1 MGPTMA
7 ILHNLYPYLLWVLLT
22 TTLTPAA
29 GQTARITQIQPY
41 YGGRNGAVRIT
52 ISGEGFADSSQFDY
66 SSDNNNN
73 NEGNSVQMVSST
85 QSFPCDV
92 EKDASHSNLLTC
104 NTRAMPQGY
113 YSVQVSVNGN
123 LVPCYYWWYGCYY
136 YADSYYT
143 PSITSIAP
151 LSGLPG
157 SMITISGNI
166 FTDVYGSS
174 TAHSSNGVNAR
185 ILRTYAG
192 GMPCELLAPNSDT
205 LYGLQLTSSNA
216 GTMICKMTGTYVGHH
231 NVSFIV
237 DSLYGRSSPERNTY
251 FVSSL
256 NKIAMFQTYA
266 VVSSISP
273 SAGSIQGG
281 SLLTVTGQYF
291 DATDQPIS
299 VFVGGKS
306 CEVQAHTDGAI
317 TCVAPTKPTEDQ
329 LNFTSVFPGGRGL
342 MLQVWNNTNPS
353 RLEDALMYNEN
364 TTGYAG
370 ASWVDSASYKWPLG
384 QDAFVARLSGFFVPP
399 KSDNYTFIIKGGV
412 RFSLYFSQ
420 TGNPQNKVRI
430 ANGDNYWYYYWYSA
444 RSQAF
449 LLQKG
454 KEYYIEIYAQHY
466 NNGYYTGFVEVGLF
480 SEFSSYTNDQF
491 VDAANEVQ
499 ALESTSDVVLEK
511 QVITLENWTMTNAT
525 EEVQAITIA
534 CAESCYLFSFA
545 LIYDTEKT
553 IFLSA
558 DASDLEVES
567 ALNDLLSIKPDTVEV
582 TKTDAIDEHIYTVT
596 FHSHRGDFNLLNY
609 EVAEGSNMTID
620 IVEQTKGIPSMQD
633 FTLMWDGVPS
643 QPIAAQASA
652 SEVQAAIKGMISS
665 SCPDSIANV
674 IENQYVKYFN
684 NYETEAVGWS
694 GARTT
699 EIEAFCGR
707 YTMKNPNYV
716 FYSGYYTTGGQQYG
730 AISLTSTNKF
740 CFAYRGFL
748 YPHIQLYFYYDGS
761 DFTRRSQWEWFP
773 YDFAQQDSWS
783 YTCINLLDLI
793 QTRYPEGTN
802 YDLYIIY
809 LQPRDAAHPLYVD
822 AVYIGQ
828 TVTTDDQSA
837 VRQRRLPALVS
848 GGIAVHLI
856 DDIHV
861 DETQPSSPDADK
873 QYTVTI
879 SSLGCVFD
887 IPLLAV
893 AFAQDYAIDGDNIGK
908 YRGSTWPSNSVITV
922 KRTQA
927 ASPPINGTFDIEA
940 YGSIIRGLR
949 VDISAVDLKFALQSI
964 PEMGQVRVSE
974 WYRRCSGY
982 GRTIEWV
989 TASGKQ
995 PILQVDDSN
1004 TTGINA
1010 RTTASEHVQ
1019 GGLLRRTILG
1029 DMLRTP
1035 HSQPQITVLINGIPS
1050 RCSGNCNYSWDPAK
1064 TPVISGI
1071 DPTEETVT
1079 EVEEGSG
1086 IGYLG
1091 LFEEGRNL
1099 TIIGSGF
1106 ADSTGN
1112 DNTSVSIGPVRCP
1125 IISVSESKIVC
1136 RILSGKAGS
1145 FPVIVYI
1152 AERGLAQPEPNKTV
1166 RFTYKIHVSNI
1177 SPDRGSP
1184 AGGTLLTITG
1194 SGFDEQSQVS
1204 VNGNPCEVIRRSLTE
1219 IQCITP
1225 PGQLGNT
1232 RVDVFVNGL
1241 NVTLTGHFLY
1251 TSAVYTSVITD
1262 VFPNTSSV
1270 LGNRNLTLFGSNFG
1284 NALADTRVY
1293 IGVGLCPV
1301 LEMNSTHVVCLLPSL
1316 PPGTYP
1322 VLLKVGNLGFAS
1334 VSDPLKANITYILEV
1349 NSISPQ
1355 HGSVYGGT
1363 KITIT
1368 GSGFST
1374 EPGINEV
1381 QLDSTPCQVTSSAA
1395 ESLECIVQSRRAAH
1409 LVTNN
1414 GRDLFYGL
1422 GYAWSPAFLDI
1433 SVGDTVTWQWE
1444 PQPSVVGLSYRV
1456 YSVSSPGSTVYD
1468 GEGFQSSGARQESGS
1483 YSYRFTSPGVYYYS
1497 SGSASNSNSFSL
1509 QGRVTV
1515 LPVPERKAQLH
1526 VRVGGQEA
1534 LYNPAPAPAHR
1545 QPSAEDCRAQE
1556 PECSQLPNGTSS
1568 ENTIFFE
1575 FSNCYSA
1582 SITGITPSSGT
1593 LLDPITIT
1601 GSGFSNISCANE
1613 VKIGSYPCLVFS
1625 SSEYELTCTVD
1636 PQNTMNIGV
1645 AEMVSLNVQNLGAAI
1660 STLAREFDRR
1670 FVLLPHIDSVTPSIG
1685 SLTGKTRLT
1694 IHGSGFAAQQSGI
1707 IVAMSGYPCAIVSVN
1722 YTDIECDSPEA
1733 YVERSLDL
1741 KVVINGIPA
1750 KCKGS
1755 CTFSYSTNVTSRISS
1770 VVPTILQNVSTELVI
1785 EGEGFGSRVEDIL
1798 VYIGDEEIEAT
1809 DITENN
1815 ITCLVAPLPAGVY
1828 TLTVVV
1834 LSKGLAT
1841 GRLTLSSPAA
1851 ASLSPHSGS
1860 IKGGTPLL
1868 ITGNGFATNRTRV
1881 TIDGNLCEILSVTP
1895 GELHCITPAHYE
1907 GAASVQI
1914 LVNSVQYP
1922 PLSFTYAASHTPH
1935 ITSIFPTTGVA
1946 GTTVTISGSG
1956 LGSVNSDVTVTIDK
1970 VACVVQ
1976 SVNDSE
1982 VQCVIGNHMGGNF
1995 PVVFHHAVKGY
2006 AVSNI
2011 FFMYAFSIDTVFPNE
2026 GSFGGGQL
2034 LRVNGT
2040 GFDSNNSRVFICT
2053 SECRVNQA
2061 LSNLSTLFC
2070 EVPPN
2075 NGTGDSE
2082 SCSVRVINGG
2092 DSITYQSPYTY
2103 RASLTPTI
2111 SDVMPRRGGTGGG
2124 THLTITGTGFSSE
2137 DVDVTIAGDECA
2149 VLSANN
2155 THIICRTAAHSPS
2168 QRTKVK
2174 VNIGGK
2180 GMAKLDHA
2188 DFFYIDVWSSNY
2200 TWGGESPPEDG
2211 SLAVITQGQ
2220 TILLDANTA
2229 VLKMLVIQGGTLM
2242 FDEADIELQAE
2253 NILITEGGVLQI
2265 GTEGAPFQHKAI
2277 ITLHGHLRSKEL
2289 PLYGAKTLAVR
2300 GGILDLHGLP
2310 VPVTWTRLAQTAEA
2324 RSSTLILQDAVT
2336 WKVGDEIVIAS
2347 TGNRLSQRQN
2357 EKRIITQVSED
2368 GRRLTISNPL
2378 TYKHLGISVSLT
2390 NGKVFEA
2397 RAEVGLLTRNIL
2409 IRGSDNVEWHD
2420 DIAACPEG
2428 FDPGEFAT
2436 QTCFQG
2442 RFGEETGS
2450 DQFGGCIMFHA
2461 PQPNK
2466 QLAVGRI
2473 EYVEVFHA
2481 GQAFRLGRHPIH
2493 WHLMGDMQFTS
2504 YVRGCAIHQTYN
2516 RAVSIHNTHHL
2527 LVENNVI
2534 YDIMGGAFVIEDGIE
2549 HGNVLQYNLAV
2560 FVKQSTS
2567 LLNDDIT
2574 PAAFWVTNP
2583 NNTIRHNAA
2592 AGGTHF
2598 GFWYRMHDHPDQPS
2612 YDPTIC
2618 QKQIPLGEFY
2628 NNTVHSQ
2635 GWFGIWIFESYFPT
2649 QGGTCYSS
2657 TPKPAVFD
2665 SLTTWNCQKGAE
2677 WTNGGALHF
2686 RNFLMVNNENA
2697 GIETKKI
2704 LLDYVGG
2711 WGETNGAVIK
2721 NAIIVGYLDELGLG
2735 SSFCSSRGL
2744 ILPFDEGL
2752 TVSST
2757 KFINFDRS
2765 CAAIG
2770 VTSAAGVCTD
2780 RCGGWSA
2787 KFDGIQ
2793 FVNTSNKAGF
2803 RWEHEIVLIDVDG
2816 SLTGAAGR
2824 KVVPRSPL
2832 LNPLE
2837 CSRSAE
2843 WSFGFDGFICNS
2855 SVSFHRLA
2863 VNNPSPSSLT
2873 GRNAILSNAYGVT
2886 TVPYASGWMA
2896 LLPNANSINWYFHGA
2911 EFITNISYTATFY
2924 GFKPEDYVII
2934 SHNFTQRPDGFHIID
2949 WRNGSQQ
2956 LLNYS
2961 SNINGDWN
2969 FDNNTKTLAYLVAGQ
2984 KNLRARRAI
2993 AGTLDPTMTNINVNL
3008 IVYRCYYKDCIPPP
3022 TQPPYQPNGGSS
3034 GGSSGGQSSDPAHP
3048 GFEINYWSNN
3058 SFWLN
3063 NSMSVPTNGS
3073 DVVIPAG
3080 KWVIADIQT
3089 PTLEKLTIYG
3099 VLELINLTEPSS
3111 GFKTVVLTATYI
3123 SIQGGRLI
3131 GGWENN
3137 PFQGELHIVLKGN
3150 HSTPET
3156 PLPSGPIQGAKV
3168 LGVFGVLD
3176 LHGIPRSVYKTKL
3189 SQTAS
3194 AGSRN
3199 ISLVD
3204 EVDWMVGEDIVITT
3218 TSYDAR
3224 QTETRRIVDVS
3235 HDRRILTLNQ
3245 SLSFGHIAETH
3256 QVAGTNVSYT
3266 LAADVGLLSR
3276 NIKIIGEDYP
3286 GWYQESFG
3294 ARVLVSRFTANG
3306 RVYRGSARIKNVE
3319 FYHSGQEGHRDEYDP
3334 RYSLAFLNLNEVQP
3348 NESYVQG
3355 CAFHNGFSPA
3365 IGVFGTN
3372 GLNIDDNII
3381 HFTVGEGIRL
3391 WGQRNKARRNLV
3403 TLAICPSTYQ
3413 VQKEINSN
3421 LLWHAGIEINNGRQI
3436 VLQDNIVAGFERVAY
3451 RINGEPCS
3459 GASNSVEQWSNNEA
3473 HGGLYGVYMQ
3483 GDGLPGCSLIQ
3494 GFTLWRC
3501 WDYGIYF
3508 QTAQSVQ
3515 IKNVSLVDN
3524 GMGIFSIIYAP
3535 SATTHARSNKTVAIK
3550 SSLLVGSSPNFNCS
3564 DVLTNRDAN
3573 IELSSAHRSTRPPN
3587 GGRSGI
3593 CWPTFASGPNGA
3605 PGTSHAVLSSYNA
3618 ITGLMTVE
3626 DSLFVGFK
3634 NVCSVE
3640 TNVMFM
3646 TNPLNEDLQHP
3657 VHVSGIQMADT
3668 ANEAKIF
3675 IHRPDVGKANPS
3687 DCVDMVCD
3695 AKRKALLKDLD
3706 GSLLGNPGAVVAQ
3719 SEYQWGGV
3727 QSYGI
3732 GDYRIPKVMLTH
3744 LNGSR
3749 IPVKQIAPNKG
3760 IIRDSTCVYMSTWE
3774 GYNCSGLDY
3783 EMLVIES
3790 LDSDMETRRLSPVAV
3805 LGDGYIDLIN
3815 GPQDHGWCSGSTCRK
3830 RISLFH
3836 SIVASGKHFDIFFT
3850 STTPQKLRLML
3861 LNADDTKAVR
3871 VAIYYSNPQRLDV
3884 FVNNAFVGPKNAEW
3898 NADRTDFTYKEPK
3911 YPEEFLPALNSAT
3924 HGENYFDS
3932 TYQMLYILLRGS
3944 TPVEVRTS
3952 PLLMIGFNLPAMTVD
3967 QFYEGKNL
3975 VNNLAIFLK
3984 IPASKIRITKII
3996 AASSKRR
4003 KRATGLSV
4011 TVQISDP
4018 PTLMTND
4025 SANTTGQLQYAELQN
4040 ISQSIAEAAVTGSL
4054 SSSLNITVASVAVKE
4069 PPPPPDDP
4077 KWQQLASTE
4086 VTERTE
4092 EAASFVSTVTKLVVI
4107 TQPEAGF
4114 PGELLTQQPS
4124 IQAVDD
4130 NNICVAVDASALT
4143 LTAKLMNSENAYSTG
4158 GLTGNTT
4165 ISFSSCW
4172 ANYTDLVLVPSGT
4185 GYKIEFSLNNVLAQT
4200 KNFNSRSSAV
4210 PSPTPAPTQT
4220 LEQTPTASTTTKKNI
4235 AVDPINSASGV
4246 SSGLAFQVVVLFF
4259 GLWLGTL

>member
-1 MGPTMA
+1 MQ
-7 ILHNLYPYLLWVLLT
+7 
-22 TTLTPAA
+22 A
-29 GQTARITQIQPY
+29 GQSARITQVQPTN
-41 YGGRNGAVRIT
+41 GGRNGAVRIT
-52 ISGEGFADSSQFDY
+52 ITGEGFADSSQFDY
-66 SSDNNNN
+66 NSDNSNNN
-73 NEGNSVQMVSST
+73 NEGNSVLMVST
-85 QSFPCDV
+85 TKSFPCDV
-92 EKDASHSNLLTC
+92 EKAASHSTLLMC
-104 NTRAMPQGY
+104 YTRAMPAGY
-113 YSVQVSVNGN
+113 YTVQVSVNGD
-123 LVPCYYWWYGCYY
+123 VIPCSNWWWGCYF
-136 YADSYYT
+136 YAGSYYT

-151 LSGLPG
+151 LSALPG

-174 TAHSSNGVNAR
+174 TAVSSNGVNAR

-205 LYGLQLTSSNA
+205 LYGLQLTYYNA

-237 DSLYGRSSPERNTY
+237 DSIYGRSSPERNTY

-273 SAGSIQGG
+273 ATGSVQGG

-299 VFVGGKS
+299 VFVGGQS
-306 CEVQAHTDGAI
+306 CDVQDHTNGVI
-317 TCVAPTKPTEDQ
+317 TCVAPPKPTTDQ

-353 RLEDALMYNEN
+353 LLEDALTYNEN

-370 ASWVDSASYKWPLG
+370 TSWVDSASYKWPSG
-384 QDAFVARLSGFFVPP
+384 QSAFVARLSGFFVPP
-399 KSDNYTFIIKGGV
+399 ESDNYTFVIKGGN
-412 RFSLYFSQ
+412 RFALYFSQ
-420 TGNPQNKVRI
+420 TGNPQDKVRI
-430 ANGDNYWYYYWYSA
+430 ASGDYWYWYWYWGDI
-444 RSQAF
+444 RSPVF

-454 KEYYIEIYAQHY
+454 KEYYIEMYVQQY
-466 NNGYYTGFVEVGLF
+466 NSGYYTGFVEVGLF
-480 SEFSSYTNDQF
+480 SELSSYTNQQF
-491 VDAANEVQ
+491 VDAVNEAQ
-499 ALESTSDVVLEK
+499 SLESTSEEVLEK
-511 QVITLENWTMTNAT
+511 QVITLGNWTMTNAT
-525 EEVQAITIA
+525 EEVQSITIA
-534 CAESCYLFSFA
+534 CAELCSFFGFV
-545 LIYDTEKT
+545 LIYNTEKT
-553 IFLSA
+553 IYLSA
-558 DASDLEVES
+558 DASSAEVQS
-567 ALNDLLSIKPDTVEV
+567 ALNDLLSIQPDTVEV
-582 TKTDAIDEHIYTVT
+582 TRTDDADEHIYTVT
-596 FHSHRGDFNLLNY
+596 FHSHRGDFNMLNY
-609 EVAEGSNMTID
+609 EVAGGINMTVD
-620 IVEQTKGIPSMQD
+620 IVEQTKGIPSMED
-633 FTLMWDGVPS
+633 FTLMWDGITS
-643 QPIAAQASA
+643 QPIAAEGSTA
-652 SEVQAAIKGMISS
+652 EVRAAIIGMISS
-665 SCPDSIANV
+665 RCPDSIAN
-674 IENQYVKYFN
+674 ITENRYVKFFN
-684 NYETEAVGWS
+684 NYETEAASYNGQ
-694 GARTT
+694 RTT

-707 YTMKNPNYV
+707 YTVKNPYTI
-716 FYSGYYTTGGQQYG
+716 FHESYYSAGGERYG
-730 AISLTSTNKF
+730 PVSLTSTNQL

-748 YPHIQLYFYYDGS
+748 QTRILLYFYYEAS
-761 DFTRRSQWEWFP
+761 DFTTRYQWVWFP
-773 YDFAQQDSWS
+773 YDFAQEDSWS

-793 QTRYPEGTN
+793 KTQYPEGDN
-802 YDLYIIY
+802 YNLYLIY
-809 LQPRDAAHPLYVD
+809 LEPRDAAHPLYVD
-822 AVYIGQ
+822 VVYIGQ
-828 TVTTDDQSA
+828 TVTTDDQRA
-837 VRQRRLPALVS
+837 VRQRRPPALANR
-848 GGIAVHLI
+848 GIAVHLI
-856 DDIHV
+856 NDIQV
-861 DETQPSSPDADK
+861 DETQPSSPDEDK

-879 SSLGCVFD
+879 SSSGCAFN

-893 AFAQDYAIDGDNIGK
+893 AFAQDYAVDGGNITK
-908 YRGSTWPSNSVITV
+908 YRGSTWPSDSMITV
-922 KRTQA
+922 KRIQA

-949 VDISAVDLKFALQSI
+949 VDIAAVDLQFALQSI

-974 WYRRCSGY
+974 WYGRCTGY
-982 GRTIEWV
+982 GRQIEWL

-995 PILQVDDSN
+995 PIIQVDDSN
-1004 TTGINA
+1004 IRGVNA
-1010 RTTASEHVQ
+1010 RMTVRETVQ

-1035 HSQPQITVLINGIPS
+1035 HSQPQVTVFINGIPS
-1050 RCSGNCNYSWDPAK
+1050 PCSGNCSYSWNPAK
-1064 TPVISGI
+1064 TPVISSI
-1071 DPTEETVT
+1071 DPTEKTFAN
-1079 EVEEGSG
+1079 VEEGSG
-1086 IGYLG
+1086 NGNVG
-1091 LFEEGRNL
+1091 LFVEVSNL
-1099 TIIGSGF
+1099 TILGSGF

-1112 DNTSVSIGPVRCP
+1112 DNTSVFIGPVRCP
-1125 IISVSESKIVC
+1125 IISVSENRIVC
-1136 RILSGKAGS
+1136 QITSGRAGS
-1145 FPVIVYI
+1145 FPVVVYI
-1152 AERGLAQPEPNKTV
+1152 AERGFAQPQPNQTFN
-1166 RFTYKIHVSNI
+1166 FTYKIHVSNI

-1194 SGFDEQSQVS
+1194 NGFDEQSQVS
-1204 VNGNPCEVIRRSLTE
+1204 VNGNPCDVIASSLTE
-1219 IQCITP
+1219 IQCRTP
-1225 PGQLGNT
+1225 PGQLGLAS
-1232 RVDVFVNGL
+1232 VDVFVNGL
-1241 NVTLTGHFLY
+1241 NLTLEGHFQY
-1251 TSAVYTSVITD
+1251 ISAIDTPVITD
-1262 VFPNTSSV
+1262 VIPNASSV

-1284 NALADTRVY
+1284 NALVDTRVY
-1293 IGVGLCPV
+1293 IGAGPCPV
-1301 LEMNSTHVVCLLPSL
+1301 LAVNSTHVVCLLPSL
-1316 PPGTYP
+1316 PPGSYP
-1322 VLLKVGNLGFAS
+1322 VLLQVGNLGYAS
-1334 VSDPLKANITYILEV
+1334 VSDPSKANITYILEV

-1355 HGSVYGGT
+1355 RGSVYGGT

-1374 EPGINEV
+1374 VPESNVV
-1381 QLDSTPCQVTSSAA
+1381 QLDFTSCQITSAAA
-1395 ESLECIVQSRRAAH
+1395 ESLECIVQPRRARH

-1414 GRDLFYGL
+1414 GRDLTYGL
-1422 GYAWSPAFLDI
+1422 GYSWSPAYMDI
-1433 SVGDTVTWQWE
+1433 AVGDTVTWQWE

-1456 YSVSSPGSTVYD
+1456 YSVSSPGSTEYD
-1468 GEGFQSSGARQESGS
+1468 GEGFQSSGSRQESGS
-1483 YSYRFTSPGVYYYS
+1483 YSYQFTSPGVYYYS
-1497 SGSASNSNSFSL
+1497 SGSVSNANSFSL
-1509 QGRVTV
+1509 QGRITV
-1515 LPVPERKAQLH
+1515 LPLPDRKAQLH

-1534 LYNPAPAPAHR
+1534 LHNPALAPADSQR
-1545 QPSAEDCRAQE
+1545 SAEDCRAQE
-1556 PECSQLPNGTSS
+1556 PECSQLLNGNSS
-1568 ENTIFFE
+1568 ENVIFFE

-1593 LLDPITIT
+1593 VLDPITIT

-1613 VKIGSYPCLVFS
+1613 VKIGSYPCMVIL
-1625 SSEYELTCTVD
+1625 SSEHELTCTVD
-1636 PQNTMNIGV
+1636 PQNRMDIGI
-1645 AEMVSLNVQNLGAAI
+1645 AEMISLNVQNLGAAI
-1660 STLAREFDRR
+1660 TTLTREFDRR
-1670 FVLLPHIDSVTPSIG
+1670 FVLLPHMDSVTPNIG

-1694 IHGSGFAAQQSGI
+1694 IHGSGFSSQQSGI
-1707 IVAMSGYPCAIVSVN
+1707 IVTMAGYPCAIVSVN
-1722 YTDIECDSPEA
+1722 YTDIECDTSNA
-1733 YVERSLDL
+1733 NIERSVDL

-1750 KCKGS
+1750 QCKGS
-1755 CTFSYSTNVTSRISS
+1755 CRFSYSANVTSSISS
-1770 VVPTILQNVSTELVI
+1770 VLPTILQNVSTEIVI

-1809 DITENN
+1809 DVTENN
-1815 ITCLVAPLPAGVY
+1815 ITCNVAPHPAGVY
-1828 TLTVVV
+1828 TLSVVV

-1841 GRLTLSSPAA
+1841 GSLTLNSPAE
-1851 ASLSPHSGS
+1851 ASLSPQSGS
-1860 IKGGTPLL
+1860 IMGGTPLF
-1868 ITGNGFATNRTRV
+1868 ITGNGFGTNRTRV
-1881 TIDGNLCEILSVTP
+1881 TIGGNLCEVVSVAP
-1895 GELHCITPAHYE
+1895 GEVQCITPAHYD
-1907 GAASVQI
+1907 GAVNVEI
-1914 LVNSVQYP
+1914 VVNSFVYP
-1922 PLSFTYAASHTPH
+1922 LLSFTYAESLTPR

-1946 GTTVTISGSG
+1946 GTIVTISGTG
-1956 LGSVNSDVTVTIDK
+1956 LGSVSSDVTVTIDK
-1970 VACVVQ
+1970 VACDVQ

-1982 VQCVIGNHMGGNF
+1982 VQCIIGNHMGGNV
-1995 PVVFHHAVKGY
+1995 PVVFHHVVKGY
-2006 AVSNI
+2006 AVTNV
-2011 FFMYAFSIDTVFPNE
+2011 FFMYAFSIDTVFPHE
-2026 GSFGGGQL
+2026 GSFGGGQI
-2034 LRVNGT
+2034 LRVDGT
-2040 GFDSNNSRVFICT
+2040 GFDSSNSRVYICN
-2053 SECRVNQA
+2053 SECRINQT

-2075 NGTGDSE
+2075 NGAGDSE
-2082 SCSVRVINGG
+2082 NCSVRVVNGG
-2092 DSITYQSPYTY
+2092 DSITYQIPYIY
-2103 RASLTPTI
+2103 RVSLTPTI
-2111 SDVMPRRGGTGGG
+2111 IDLMPRRGGTGGG
-2124 THLTITGTGFSSE
+2124 THLTITGTGFSSNTE
-2137 DVDVTIAGDECA
+2137 DVDVTIAGGTCD

-2200 TWGGESPPEDG
+2200 TWGGDSPPGDG
-2211 SLAVITQGQ
+2211 FLAVITQGQ
-2220 TILLDANTA
+2220 TILLDESTA

-2324 RSSTLILQDAVT
+2324 GSSTLILQDAVT

-2357 EKRIITQVSED
+2357 EKRVITQVSED
-2368 GRRLTISNPL
+2368 GRILTISNSL
-2378 TYKHLGISVSLT
+2378 TYKHLGISVTLS

-2409 IRGSDNVEWHD
+2409 IRGSDNIEWHD
-2420 DIAACPEG
+2420 NITACPEG

-2442 RFGEETGS
+2442 RFGEEIGS

-2466 QLAVGRI
+2466 QLAIGRI

-2481 GQAFRLGRHPIH
+2481 GQAFKLGRYPIH
-2493 WHLMGDMQFTS
+2493 WHLMGDMQFKS

-2516 RAVSIHNTHHL
+2516 RAVTIHNTHHL

-2534 YDIMGGAFVIEDGIE
+2534 YDIMGGAFFIEDGIE
-2549 HGNVLQYNLAV
+2549 HGNILQYNLAV

-2567 LLNDDIT
+2567 LLNDDVT

-2598 GFWYRMHDHPDQPS
+2598 GFWYRMHDHPDEPS
-2612 YDPTIC
+2612 FDPNIC
-2618 QKQIPLGEFY
+2618 QKQVPLGEFY

-2635 GWFGIWIFESYFPT
+2635 GWYGLWIFESYFPT
-2649 QGGTCYSS
+2649 QRGICYSY
-2657 TPKPAVFD
+2657 TPQPAVFD

-2677 WTNGGALHF
+2677 WVNGGALHF

-2697 GIETKKI
+2697 GIETKRI
-2704 LLDYVGG
+2704 LLEYVGG
-2711 WGETNGAVIK
+2711 WGEANGAVIK
-2721 NAIIVGYLDELGLG
+2721 NATIVGYLDELGLG
-2735 SSFCSSRGL
+2735 SSYCSSRG
-2744 ILPFDEGL
+2744 IVLPFDEGL

-2770 VTSAAGVCTD
+2770 VTSVAGVCTY

-2803 RWEHEIVLIDVDG
+2803 RWEHEVVLIDVDG
-2816 SLTGAAGR
+2816 SLTAGAAGR
-2824 KVVPRSPL
+2824 KVVPRSAL
-2832 LNPLE
+2832 LNPSE

-2863 VNNPSPSSLT
+2863 LNNPSPSSLI
-2873 GRNAILSNAYGVT
+2873 GQDVILSNAYGVS
-2886 TVPYASGWMA
+2886 TVSYYAPGWMA
-2896 LLPNANSINWYFHGA
+2896 LLPNANSINWYFHDA

-2924 GFKPEDYVII
+2924 GFKAEDYVIMT
-2934 SHNFTQRPDGFHIID
+2934 HNFTQRPDGFHIID
-2949 WRNGSQQ
+2949 WRSRSEQ
-2956 LLNYS
+2956 LLSYS

-2969 FDNNTKTLAYLVAGQ
+2969 FDNDTKTLAYLVAGQ
-2984 KNLRARRAI
+2984 KTLRMRRAI
-2993 AGTLDPTMTNINVNL
+2993 AGTLDPTMTNINVQL
-3008 IVYRCYYKDCIPPP
+3008 IVYQCYYKDCIAPP
-3022 TQPPYQPNGGSS
+3022 TQPTSKPPSQNS
-3034 GGSSGGQSSDPAHP
+3034 GGKNGGQSSGPERP
-3048 GFEINYWSNN
+3048 GFEINYWSNQ

-3063 NSMSVPTNGS
+3063 NGMSVPTNGS

-3111 GFKTVVLTATYI
+3111 GYKTVVLTATYI

-3131 GGWENN
+3131 GGWEND
-3137 PFQGELHIVLKGN
+3137 PFQGELHIVLKGR

-3156 PLPSGPIQGAKV
+3156 LLPSGPIQGAKV

-3189 SQTAS
+3189 LETAL
-3194 AGSRN
+3194 AGSIN

-3204 EVDWMVGEDIVITT
+3204 AVDWKVGEDIVITT
-3218 TSYDAR
+3218 TSYDAW
-3224 QTETRRIVDVS
+3224 QTETRSIVDVS
-3235 HDRRILTLNQ
+3235 ADRRILTLNE

-3256 QVAGTNVSYT
+3256 QVPDTNVRYT

-3286 GWYQESFG
+3286 GWYKESFG
-3294 ARVLVSRFTANG
+3294 ARVLVSRFTASG
-3306 RVYRGSARIKNVE
+3306 RVYRGNARISNVE
-3319 FYHSGQEGHRDEYDP
+3319 FYHSGQEGYREDYDP

-3372 GLNIDDNII
+3372 GLNVDDNII

-3403 TLAICPSTYQ
+3403 TLAVWPSTYQ
-3413 VQKEINSN
+3413 DRKEINN
-3421 LLWHAGIEINNGRQI
+3421 NWLWHAGIEVNNGRQI

-3451 RINGEPCS
+3451 HIDGEPCS
-3459 GASNSVEQWSNNEA
+3459 GANNSVEQWSNNEA
-3473 HGGLYGVYMQ
+3473 HGGLYGVYMEE
-3483 GDGLPGCSLIQ
+3483 DGLPGCSLIQ

-3508 QTAQSVQ
+3508 QTTERVQ
-3515 IKNVSLVDN
+3515 INNVSLVDN
-3524 GMGIFSIIYAP
+3524 GMGIFSIIYTP
-3535 SATTHARSNKTVAIK
+3535 SATTHSRSNKIVAIK
-3550 SSLLVGSSPNFNCS
+3550 NSLLVGSSPNFNCS
-3564 DVLTNRDAN
+3564 DVLTNSDAN
-3573 IELSSAHRSTRPPN
+3573 IELSSAHRSTRPPK

-3593 CWPTFASGPNGA
+3593 SWPTFASGHNGA
-3605 PGTSHAVLSSYNA
+3605 PGSPHAGLVTYSA

-3626 DSLFVGFK
+3626 DSLFVGYK
-3634 NVCSVE
+3634 NVCSGE
-3640 TNVMFM
+3640 TNVMFI

-3706 GSLLGNPGAVVAQ
+3706 GSLLGNPGSVTAQ

-3732 GDYRIPKVMLTH
+3732 GDYRIPKVMLTY

-3749 IPVKQIAPNKG
+3749 IPVNQIAPNKG
-3760 IIRDSTCVYMSTWE
+3760 IIRDSSCVYMSTWE
-3774 GYNCSGLDY
+3774 GYNCTGLDH

-3790 LDSDMETRRLSPVAV
+3790 LDSDTETRRLSPVAV

-3815 GPQDHGWCSGSTCRK
+3815 GPQDHGWCSGYTCR
-3830 RISLFH
+3830 RRVSLFH
-3836 SIVASGKHFDIFFT
+3836 SIVTSGKHFDIFFT
-3850 STTPQKLRLML
+3850 STSPQKLRLML
-3861 LNADDTKAVR
+3861 LNVDDTKAVR

-3884 FVNNAFVGPKNAEW
+3884 YVNNVFVGPKNADW

-3911 YPEEFLPALNSAT
+3911 YPGEYEPTLNSTT

-3952 PLLMIGFNLPAMTVD
+3952 PLLMIGFNLPAMTTD

-3984 IPASKIRITKII
+3984 IPANKIRITKII
-3996 AASSKRR
+3996 KASSKRR

-4011 TVQISDP
+4011 TVQISEP
-4018 PTLMTND
+4018 PTQMTND

-4040 ISQSIAEAAVTGSL
+4040 ISQSIAAAAVSGSL
-4054 SSSLNITVASVAVKE
+4054 SSSLNVTVASVAVKE
-4069 PPPPPDDP
+4069 PPPPSDDP
-4077 KWQQLASTE
+4077 KWLQMAGSE

-4092 EAASFVSTVTKLVVI
+4092 PPASFVSTVTKLIVV
-4107 TQPEAGF
+4107 TQPEAGL

-4124 IQAVDD
+4124 IQALDD

-4143 LTAKLMNSENAYSTG
+4143 LTAKLMNSADAYVSG

-4165 ISFSSCW
+4165 VSFSSCW

-4185 GYKIEFSLNNVLAQT
+4185 NYKIEFSLNNVLAQT
-4200 KNFNSRSSAV
+4200 RNFDPKTSAV
-4210 PSPTPAPTQT
+4210 PTAAATSS
-4220 LEQTPTASTTTKKNI
+4220 TASTTTKKTI
-4235 AVDPINSASGV
+4235 AIPIADASSSASGV
-4246 SSGLAFQVVVLFF
+4246 RSGLTFQVLALVF
-4259 GLWLGTL
+4259 GLWLRTF